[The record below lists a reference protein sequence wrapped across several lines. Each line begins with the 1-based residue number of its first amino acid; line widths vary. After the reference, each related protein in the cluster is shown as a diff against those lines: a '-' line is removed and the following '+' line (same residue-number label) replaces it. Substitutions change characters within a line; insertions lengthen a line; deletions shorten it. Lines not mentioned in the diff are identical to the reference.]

1 VDTNELRDFFAAIS
15 LLGLLANGDYGL
27 AEVPLRAYKLADDM
41 MRERIIQED
50 GIASIKP
57 RR

>member
-1 VDTNELRDFFAAIS
+1 MDTNELRDFFAAVS
-15 LLGLLANGDYGL
+15 MLGLLANGDYGL

-41 MRERIIQED
+41 LRERIIQED

>member
-1 VDTNELRDFFAAIS
+1 MDTNELRDLFAAVS
-15 LLGLLANGDYGL
+15 MLGLLANGDYGL

-41 MRERIIQED
+41 LRERIIQED